1 MDSGQEILRKHF
13 KQVKL
18 VADPEELLEE
28 VSDAHAIVTRLK
40 AIDHELIESASLL
53 KIIVRH
59 GVGTDKIDIAS
70 ATEHGVLVAYTPESL
85 STSVAEYTV
94 GTIISLLRLIREAD
108 RSVRSGNWNAR
119 QHELIGT
126 ELSGKTIGIVGLG
139 RIGSE
144 VAKRLNSFETNLI
157 YYDLVRQPQREKKLT
172 IKYSSLNS
180 LLKRSDI
187 VCLHVPATADTMH
200 MIGENE
206 LASMR
211 PAALLIN
218 MSRGSVIEEK
228 ALVDAL
234 STNRLRGAALDVFD
248 PEPPL
253 LTNPLLQLSNV
264 LLSPHMSGHT
274 KEALSRTSVE
284 VADAVIAGLSGKRPR
299 HLSNPEVLTRP
310 TKPQRKTNSSC
321 DCTL

>member
-1 MDSGQEILRKHF
+1 
-13 KQVKL
+13 
-18 VADPEELLEE
+18 
-28 VSDAHAIVTRLK
+28 
-40 AIDHELIESASLL
+40 
-53 KIIVRH
+53 
-59 GVGTDKIDIAS
+59 
-70 ATEHGVLVAYTPESL
+70 
-85 STSVAEYTV
+85 
-94 GTIISLLRLIREAD
+94 
-108 RSVRSGNWNAR
+108 
-119 QHELIGT
+119 
-126 ELSGKTIGIVGLG
+126 
-139 RIGSE
+139 
-144 VAKRLNSFETNLI
+144 
-157 YYDLVRQPQREKKLT
+157 
-172 IKYSSLNS
+172 
-180 LLKRSDI
+180 
-187 VCLHVPATADTMH
+187 
-200 MIGENE
+200 
-206 LASMR
+206 
-211 PAALLIN
+211 

-299 HLSNPEVLTRP
+299 YLANPEVLTRP